1 MRRNTIIKITSSF
14 VAVVASLIGTVALA
28 AESPTL
34 VCGLT
39 GKESKTCCCEQQKD
53 GKLLCT
59 HTGTLLEKCCCST
72 K

>member
-1 MRRNTIIKITSSF
+1 MRKNTIIKITSSF
-14 VAVVASLIGTVALA
+14 VAVVASLISAVALA
-28 AESPTL
+28 AESPTF

-53 GKLLCT
+53 GKLLCK
-59 HTGTLLEKCCCST
+59 HTGKVLEKCCCTT